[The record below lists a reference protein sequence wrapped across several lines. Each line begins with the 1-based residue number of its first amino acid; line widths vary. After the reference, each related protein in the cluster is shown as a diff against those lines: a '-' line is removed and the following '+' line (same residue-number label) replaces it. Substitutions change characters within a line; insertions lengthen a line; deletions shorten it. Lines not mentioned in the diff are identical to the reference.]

1 MGSLINRVTSAGS
14 ARAAATNEVVC
25 TAVENAVWA
34 CSTTTG
40 SVTVLTV
47 TASDS
52 SAAAASAGSVPV
64 Q

>member
-1 MGSLINRVTSAGS
+1 MTSAGS

-34 CSTTTG
+34 CSTTTE